1 MQAKSKGKNQ
11 KKEHKP
17 MELIQ
22 SYYGGAHRSGG
33 RGTFEK
39 QYPATGEVIATV
51 ELATAE
57 MLDEAV
63 AMAAAAQ
70 IKWAKTSIQERGQ
83 ILIRCAN
90 ALMAANDELARLEVQ
105 DVGKV
110 YAEAAGGDV
119 PSGPDALEFFGA
131 AIMTYT
137 GTHHQWDGG
146 MGYTRRI
153 PLGVCAGIGAWNYPT
168 QIALWKSA
176 PALAMGNAFILK
188 PSEMTPIVAN
198 QIVQIMEDSGLP
210 PGLLNVLQGDY
221 TIGAALCEHPGIAK
235 VSLTGGVETG
245 KKIMAQSADS
255 LKRVTL
261 ELGGKAPLIL
271 FEDCDLDKAAATAME
286 ANFYTAGEVCSNATR
301 VFIQRSIA
309 DDILGRMKTMTEQM
323 TVGDPMSADV
333 QMGALISEAHLN
345 KVLNHVKN
353 GVAEGA
359 DLITGGNR
367 VHPQG
372 FEGGYFMEPTILSR
386 CRDDMTVVREE
397 IFGPVMSVLIF
408 DDEDEA
414 IERANATHFGL
425 GAGLFTKDLSRA
437 YRVAEQLQAGNV
449 WINTYNLIPPDMP
462 FGGVKKSGFG
472 RESSLY
478 AFEAYSDIRA
488 TYIAIDSQ

>member
-1 MQAKSKGKNQ
+1 MTQ
-11 KKEHKP
+11 
-17 MELIQ
+17 LIQ
-22 SYYGGAHRSGG
+22 SYYGGAHRSGAKSSFDK
-33 RGTFEK
+33 R
-39 QYPATGEVIATV
+39 YPATGEVIATI
-51 ELATAE
+51 ELATLD

-63 AMAAAAQ
+63 AMAKAAQ
-70 IKWAKTSIQERGQ
+70 VEWAKKSVQERGQ
-83 ILIRCAN
+83 ILIRCAH
-90 ALMAANDELARLEVQ
+90 ALMAANEELSRLEVQ

-110 YAEAAGGDV
+110 YAEAVSGDV

-146 MGYTRRI
+146 MGYTRRV

-188 PSEMTPIVAN
+188 PSEMTPIVSDR
-198 QIVQIMEDSGLP
+198 IVQIMEEAGLP
-210 PGLLNVLQGDY
+210 KGVFSVMQGDH
-221 TIGAALCEHPGIAK
+221 TIGTAICEHPGIAK

-301 VFIQRSIA
+301 VFVHRSIA
-309 DDILGRMKTMTEQM
+309 DDILSRMKAMTEEM
-323 TVGDPMSADV
+323 TVGDPMAEDV
-333 QMGALISEAHLN
+333 QMGALISEPHLN
-345 KVLNHVKN
+345 KVLGYVEK

-359 DLITGGNR
+359 QLITGGKR

-372 FEGGYFMEPTILSR
+372 FEGGYFMQPTIMAG
-386 CRDDMTVVREE
+386 CHDEMTIVKEE

-414 IERANATHFGL
+414 IRRANDTHFGL

-437 YRVAEQLQAGNV
+437 HRVADQLEAGNV
-449 WINTYNLIPPDMP
+449 WVNTYNLIPPDMP
-462 FGGVKKSGFG
+462 FGGAKQSGFG

-478 AFEAYSDIRA
+478 AFESYSDVRA
-488 TYIAIDSQ
+488 TYIALDDE

>member
-1 MQAKSKGKNQ
+1 MTK
-11 KKEHKP
+11 
-17 MELIQ
+17 LIQ
-22 SYYGGAHRSGG
+22 SYYGGAFRSSGG
-33 RGTFEK
+33 GSVEK
-39 QYPATGEVIATV
+39 RYPATGKVIANV
-51 ELATAE
+51 ELATLE

-63 AMAAAAQ
+63 VMARQAQ
-70 IKWAKTSIQERGQ
+70 VLWAKRSVQTRGQ
-83 ILIRCAN
+83 ILIRCAH
-90 ALMAANDELARLEVQ
+90 ALMAANDELARLEVE

-110 YAEAAGGDV
+110 YQEAMSADV
-119 PSGPDALEFFGA
+119 PSGADALEFFGA

-146 MGYTRRI
+146 MGYTRRV

-188 PSEMTPIVAN
+188 PSEMTPIVSSR
-198 QIVQIMEDSGLP
+198 IVEIMEDAGLP
-210 PGLLNVLQGDY
+210 KGLMSVMQGDH
-221 TIGAALCEHPGIAK
+221 TIGSAICRHEGIAK

-245 KKIMAQSADS
+245 KKIMMQSADS

-301 VFIQRSIA
+301 VFIHRSIA
-309 DDILGRMKTMTEQM
+309 DAVLSRMKTMTEAM
-323 TVGDPMSADV
+323 TVGDPMADDI
-333 QMGALISEAHLN
+333 QMGALISEAHLQ
-345 KVLNHVKN
+345 KVLGYVEK

-359 DLITGGNR
+359 ELITGGMR
-367 VHPQG
+367 IYPQG
-372 FEGGYFMEPTILSR
+372 FEGGYFMRPTILSN
-386 CRDDMTVVREE
+386 CNDDMTPVREE

-408 DDEDEA
+408 DDEDEVVR
-414 IERANATHFGL
+414 RANNTHFGL

-437 YRVAEQLQAGNV
+437 HRVADKLEAGNV
-449 WINTYNLIPPDMP
+449 WVNTYNLIPPDMP
-462 FGGVKKSGFG
+462 FGGVKQSGFG

-478 AFEAYSDIRA
+478 AFESYSDIRA
-488 TYIAIDSQ
+488 TYIALEDE

>member
-1 MQAKSKGKNQ
+1 MAR
-11 KKEHKP
+11 
-17 MELIQ
+17 LIQ
-22 SYYGGAHRSGG
+22 SYYGGAPRGG
-33 RGTFEK
+33 ASGTFEK
-39 QYPATGEVIATV
+39 RYPATGEVIATV
-51 ELATAE
+51 ELATTA

-63 AMAAAAQ
+63 AMAAEAQ
-70 IKWAKTSIQERGQ
+70 KDWARTSVQERGQ
-83 ILIRCAN
+83 ILIRCAH
-90 ALMAANDELARLEVQ
+90 ALMAANEELSRLEVQ

-110 YAEAAGGDV
+110 YAEAVSGDV

-146 MGYTRRI
+146 MGYTRRV

-188 PSEMTPIVAN
+188 PSEMTPIVSN
-198 QIVQIMEDSGLP
+198 RIVEIMEEAGLP
-210 PGLLNVLQGDY
+210 KGLLNVIQGDH
-221 TIGAALCEHPGIAK
+221 TIGTAICQHPGIAK

-261 ELGGKAPLIL
+261 ELGGKAPLVL

-301 VFIQRSIA
+301 VFVQRSIA
-309 DDILGRMKTMTEQM
+309 DEILSRMKTMTEEM
-323 TVGDPMSADV
+323 TVGDPMSDDV
-333 QMGALISEAHLN
+333 QMGALISEPHLT
-345 KVLNHVKN
+345 KVLGYVEK
-353 GVAEGA
+353 GVEEGA
-359 DLITGGNR
+359 ELITGGNR

-372 FEGGYFMEPTILSR
+372 FEGGYFMEPTIMAG
-386 CRDDMTVVREE
+386 CEDDMTIVREE

-408 DDEDEA
+408 DDEDEV
-414 IERANATHFGL
+414 IRRANATHFGL
-425 GAGLFTKDLSRA
+425 GAGLFTRDLSRA
-437 YRVAEQLQAGNV
+437 HRVADQLEAGNV
-449 WINTYNLIPPDMP
+449 WVNTYNLIPPDMP
-462 FGGVKKSGFG
+462 FGGAKQSGFG

-478 AFEAYSDIRA
+478 AFESYSDVRA
-488 TYIAIDSQ
+488 TYIALDD

>member
-1 MQAKSKGKNQ
+1 MQV
-11 KKEHKP
+11 
-17 MELIQ
+17 IQ

-33 RGTFEK
+33 KTSFDK
-39 QYPATGEVIATV
+39 HYPATGEVIAKV
-51 ELATAE
+51 ELATKE
-57 MLDEAV
+57 MLNEAV
-63 AMAAAAQ
+63 AMAGEAQ
-70 IKWAKTSIQERGQ
+70 IEWAKTSVQERGQ
-83 ILIRCAN
+83 ILIKCAH
-90 ALMAANDELARLEVQ
+90 ALMEANSELARLEVQ

-110 YAEAAGGDV
+110 YSEAVSGDV

-137 GTHHQWDGG
+137 GTHHRWPGG
-146 MGYTRRI
+146 MGYTRRV

-188 PSEMTPIVAN
+188 PSEMTPIVSDK
-198 QIVQIMEDSGLP
+198 IVQIMEEAGLPSGLF
-210 PGLLNVLQGDY
+210 NVLQGDH
-221 TIGAALCEHPGIAK
+221 TIGTALCEHHGIAK
-235 VSLTGGVETG
+235 ISLTGGVETG
-245 KKIMAQSADS
+245 KKIMAQSSDS

-271 FEDCDLDKAAATAME
+271 FEDCDLDKAAGTALE

-301 VFIQRSIA
+301 VFVQRSIA
-309 DDILGRMKTMTEQM
+309 DEILSRMKAMTDAM
-323 TVGDPMSADV
+323 TVGDPMAEDV
-333 QMGALISEAHLN
+333 QMGALISEGHLK
-345 KVLNHVKN
+345 KVLGYVKK
-353 GVAEGA
+353 GIAEGA
-359 DLITGGNR
+359 ELISGGER

-372 FEGGYFMEPTILSR
+372 FEGGYFMQPTILSG
-386 CRDDMTVVREE
+386 CSDDMSVVKEE

-414 IERANATHFGL
+414 IRRANATHFGL

-437 YRVAEQLQAGNV
+437 HRVAEQLQAGNV
-449 WINTYNLIPPDMP
+449 WVNTYNLIPPDMP
-462 FGGVKKSGFG
+462 FGGAKQSGFG

-488 TYIAIDSQ
+488 TYIALD